1 VVLGDPRSASKA
13 GRRETTKK
21 QRRGEQL
28 VQRHLHKVGEAV
40 AMKSQM
46 IKSGLLIGALSACA
60 GLTGCGGGS
69 STANQ
74 VNVTVTGST
83 SVLVPKQTETLTA
96 NVTGATDV
104 SSTFACT
111 FTTTPAPTTATPNP
125 TPSAAKPCDDA
136 TVKGAVGALSNI
148 TNTST
153 TAFSTATFTAPDV
166 FPDQVAFPNVIVTI
180 TATSHANTKKTG
192 AFSIQFD
199 SGVRIVLI
207 PNTATLATGEP
218 KNFNAEDLNGTLLT
232 SDQVT
237 WGVTYES
244 TAKINSVSCSGGSN
258 DCGTLSVVNGIE
270 RFTAPAKVPVAAPAS
285 TTAPVNAAGI
295 VTIFV
300 FSKIDN
306 ARIAQGSITIVA
318 GGPISFNGLAPITV
332 PLGGP
337 AADIF
342 LSAPNV
348 TSQVGIKLTGPTVNE
363 TIDSTNSNKIKIVF
377 AAGGTTSI
385 GARVRLNPS
394 DLPVPGVYQIQVTSG
409 GSATVTGG
417 PFSFT
422 VLRAAPSVISASP
435 DNFQQQRL
443 GQASTPDVP
452 VPQVT
457 IDGGY
462 FGQPPAAIVSATFN
476 NTTGLLASTIT
487 PRSITGNL
495 PVPQGLALKSAAGLF
510 PISVTNSTLLQ
521 ALTARAN
528 IAVIPDYG
536 ATNASTA
543 NPPTVGGNAL
553 TSGPAAIYTV
563 PPKSAI
569 IVGSATSAPS
579 SVAIGPTI
587 GIGAITLAGA
597 NDPGGAA
604 TNTQKNVQF
613 FSVAGGNVSL
623 LGTATTGGNV
633 ATSVAVDDNVDA
645 DLTTPIAAVV
655 NYASRSL
662 SIINLPTGT
671 APVATV
677 DLSGVIPPSNPPSTT
692 FVQPFPYAV
701 GIDPF
706 LHRALVAFA
715 STNIGL
721 IVNLNAN
728 PTKAPTCILAAASA
742 PYCVTGYVTLNTGA
756 HPQVAFEPGAHI
768 AYVTPGG
775 GGLLEGINLATPPAA
790 PVIIT
795 KAVRTANSV
804 QITTKDPHNISSGVS
819 GLGGPTVL
827 IAGLPQGTNKTNFN
841 GTFPVTSVL
850 GTNDFTY
857 AQAAADDTSTCTASD
872 CTTTQG
878 AVNLVFQVSQ
888 SIQGIA
894 VNPITR
900 RLAFVDPNVAGSQ
913 IEFLDPLSQSFT
925 AMSLFKDGT
934 GATFTGAPEI
944 GETSVAFQP
953 FSKTAVVFN
962 PSGSFNQIS
971 LIDPSIL
978 ERAAIVKTGQ
988 LGTGSVSFP
997 PTIPAAM
1004 PLSIPG
1010 ALAVDPV
1017 SNIAIAANSGDGTL
1031 TVIGLGTI
1039 KPVHIQELRTPDIAG
1054 TTLRRAFITTSGVTP
1069 NDLAVKIFGSGFD
1082 NTSQV
1087 RLDGTALSGGV
1098 TLVSN
1103 HELDVT
1109 IPKAFLAAPHRFAVD
1124 VITGNV
1130 FSNVVD
1136 FTVLESVPI
1145 PACGTVAA
1153 PIPAAPGGVAI
1164 DEQRNLAVVTNTA
1177 CHQVSLLSVDPNNK
1191 FGQLVGSI
1199 LTGDT
1204 PTGVAVL
1211 PRLSAT
1217 LGVAVVTNNKSGTVS
1232 ILDLDK
1238 QMQAAKDVTVGS
1250 NPTGVAINQQ
1260 TNLAVIANTGSG
1272 NVSAIDLTPLT
1283 ANPVGTLTVL
1293 GPVGVDI
1300 SPIAVAIDPDRGTN
1314 SRGLAVVSALQS
1326 NGASSPFG
1334 VLDAIDIGGATPVR
1348 STSAASASF
1357 LGATPTGL
1365 VFDPAATTSTANPGL
1380 FYSVSSQSNQ
1390 VVEFNPDNGSTRA
1403 IPVGINPNSL
1413 AINVN
1418 TGSVLT
1424 VNAASNTI
1432 SLIDAQ
1438 TLQTKLTIGI
1448 GATGKLAAVIHNQ
1461 LNLAVIVDQANN
1473 RILLLPLP

>member
-1 VVLGDPRSASKA
+1 
-13 GRRETTKK
+13 
-21 QRRGEQL
+21 
-28 VQRHLHKVGEAV
+28 
-40 AMKSQM
+40 MKSQV
-46 IKSGLLIGALSACA
+46 IKSGLLIS
-60 GLTGCGGGS
+60 GLFASVGFSGCGGGS

-104 SSTFACT
+104 SATFACT
-111 FTTTPAPTTATPNP
+111 FTTTPTPTTATPNP

-153 TAFSTATFTAPDV
+153 TALSTATFTAPDV
-166 FPDQVAFPNVIVTI
+166 FPDQVALPNVIVTI

-192 AFSIQFD
+192 TFAIQFD
-199 SGVRIVLI
+199 SGVRIILI

-244 TAKINSVSCSGGSN
+244 AAKINSVSCSGGTN

-285 TTAPVNAAGI
+285 ATAPVNAAGI

-318 GGPISFNGLAPITV
+318 GGPITFNGLSPITV

-363 TIDSTNSNKIKIVF
+363 TIDSTNSNKIKVVF

-394 DLPVPGVYQIQVTSG
+394 DLPVPGIYQIQVTSG

-435 DNFQQQRL
+435 DNFQQQTL
-443 GQASTPDVP
+443 GLKTPDLP
-452 VPQVT
+452 GLPQVT

-495 PVPQGLALKSAAGLF
+495 PVPQGIPLKSAAGLF
-510 PISVTNSTLLQ
+510 PISVTNSTLLP
-521 ALTARAN
+521 ALTASTN
-528 IAVIPDYG
+528 VAVIPDYG
-536 ATNASTA
+536 ATNPSTA

-553 TSGPAAIYTV
+553 TSGPPAIYAV

-604 TNTQKNVQF
+604 TNTQRNVQF
-613 FSVAGGNVSL
+613 FSVAGGNVTL

-633 ATSVAVDDNVDA
+633 ATSVAIDDNVDA

-662 SIINLPTGT
+662 SIINLPNGT

-706 LHRALVAFA
+706 LHSALVAFA

-721 IVNLNAN
+721 IVNLD
-728 PTKAPTCILAAASA
+728 PVKDVTCIIGPKTPPL
-742 PYCVTGYVTLNTGA
+742 PRYCVTGYVTLNTGA

-775 GGLLEGINLATPPAA
+775 GGLLEGINLATPPAT
-790 PVIIT
+790 PVVIT

-804 QITTKDPHNISSGVS
+804 QITTATAHNLSSGVS

-827 IAGLPQGTNKTNFN
+827 IAGLPPGTTNKTNFN
-841 GTFPVTSVL
+841 GTFPVISVL

-857 AQAAADDTSTCTASD
+857 AQAEADDTSTCAASD
-872 CTTTQG
+872 NCTTTQG

-900 RLAFVDPNVAGSQ
+900 RLAFVNPNVAGSQ

-934 GATFTGAPEI
+934 GATFSGAPEI

-953 FSKTAVVFN
+953 FSNTAVVFN
-962 PSGSFNQIS
+962 PNGGFNQIS
-971 LIDPSIL
+971 LIDPSVL

-988 LGTGSVSFP
+988 LGAGSVSFP
-997 PTIPAAM
+997 PTIPTAA

-1017 SNIAIAANSGDGTL
+1017 SNTAIAANSGDGSV
-1031 TVIGLGTI
+1031 TVIGLGQI

-1069 NDLAVKIFGSGFD
+1069 NDLAVRIFGSGFD

-1087 RLDGTALSGGV
+1087 RLDGNALSGGV

-1124 VITGNV
+1124 VVTGNV

-1136 FTVLESVPI
+1136 FTVLESVAV

-1177 CHQVSLLSVDPNNK
+1177 CHQVSLLSLDPNNK

-1238 QMQAAKDVTVGS
+1238 QMQAAKDVTVGT

-1357 LGATPTGL
+1357 LGATPTGV
-1365 VFDPAATTSTANPGL
+1365 VFDPAAATSTTNPGL

-1448 GATGKLAAVIHNQ
+1448 GATGELAAAIHNQ